1 MEIKW
6 GIIGAGDVTEV
17 KSGPAFRKI
26 EHSDL
31 VAVMRRDAAKAKDYA
46 ERHGVLKWYSDAQQL
61 IDDPEVNAIYIATPP
76 DSHLFYASAALRAGK
91 LVYLEKPM
99 TLNAAEANELVKLQ
113 QTHQGKL
120 TVAHYRREQP
130 YFKKVKALIDFHIGV
145 PRVANLRYYQQPLSA
160 EAMESPRMQW
170 RLNPAQSGGGLFHDL
185 APHQIDLMCYFFG
198 DIISSKG
205 IAQNQAGLYAAADVV
220 SGEILFENNV
230 LFNGQWA
237 FNVADDLDI
246 CEVVGSEGR
255 ISFSVFGNR
264 PIELA
269 SKLDIQHFPF
279 ESLAHVQQPLIA
291 AVVAYFRGE
300 APNPCSVQEGYEV
313 MKVMDSF
320 VMPTPGLSNGF
331 PQEGRQ

>member
-6 GIIGAGDVTEV
+6 GIIGVGDVTEV
-17 KSGPAFRKI
+17 KSGPAFQKI

-46 ERHGVLKWYSDAQQL
+46 ERHGVSKWYSDAQQL

-76 DSHLFYASAALRAGK
+76 DSHVFYASAALRAGK
-91 LVYLEKPM
+91 PVYLEKPM
-99 TLNAAEANELVKLQ
+99 TLNGTEAKELLRLQ

-130 YFKKVKALIDFHIGV
+130 YFKKVKELIDSHIGV
-145 PRVANLRYYQQPLSA
+145 PRVANLRYYQQPLS
-160 EAMESPRMQW
+160 EEVIRSPRMQW
-170 RLNPAQSGGGLFHDL
+170 RLNPTQSGGGLFHDL
-185 APHQIDLMCYFFG
+185 APHQIDLMYYFFG
-198 DIISSKG
+198 NIAFSKG
-205 IAQNQAGLYAAADVV
+205 IAYNQAGLYAAADAV
-220 SGEILFENNV
+220 SGQILFENDV

-237 FNVADDLDI
+237 FNVAEDLDV

-255 ISFSVFGNR
+255 VSFSVFNFQ

-269 SKLDIQHFPF
+269 NKQGVQHFRF
-279 ESLAHVQQPLIA
+279 ESLAHVQQPMIA

-300 APNPCSVQEGYEV
+300 GPNPCGVQEGCEV
-313 MKVMDSF
+313 MHVMDNF
-320 VMPTPGLSNGF
+320 VSGF
-331 PQEGRQ
+331 